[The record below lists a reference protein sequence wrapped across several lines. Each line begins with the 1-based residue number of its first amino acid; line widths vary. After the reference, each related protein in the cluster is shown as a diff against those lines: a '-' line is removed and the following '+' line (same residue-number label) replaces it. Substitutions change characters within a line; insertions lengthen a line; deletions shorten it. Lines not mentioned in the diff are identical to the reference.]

1 MISRRTFLAGS
12 GALALASAYP
22 SLSQAQ
28 ARNQTGRLVFGLPT
42 GSTGERLA
50 KGLLGI
56 LESQFDTYY
65 EFDTSDSRNT
75 VQAAERV
82 KRANADGATLLHV
95 QSAPMV
101 LFPSMYR
108 SLSYAPLTDF
118 TPIAALGDYC
128 YALVVGKAVPAEV
141 KSVDQYLAW
150 IKVNSDYRDLGFTL
164 YGSQGHLITLMLA
177 RTKEVALRPQ
187 PYKSVNPLASDLKSG
202 SLAAGIVVAGAN
214 GSLVD
219 PAMRIIA
226 VSGSERMAA
235 LPNVATFV
243 EQGAPDLDIGGWYG
257 WFAPANL
264 NTSAHQAL
272 VKKVSAAQ
280 ATAQFTQLQT
290 DLSFKSV
297 SLTPEQIGARVA
309 REMEEYK
316 RLVSSYRLTQIV

>member
-1 MISRRTFLAGS
+1 MINRRTFIGGG
-12 GALALASAYP
+12 GALLLASAYP
-22 SLSQAQ
+22 SLGQAQ
-28 ARNQTGRLVFGLPT
+28 PRNQTGRLVFGLPT

-50 KGLLGI
+50 KGLLGV
-56 LESQFDTYY
+56 LDSQFDTYY
-65 EFDTSDSRNT
+65 ELDTVDSRNT
-75 VQAAERV
+75 LQAAERV

-108 SLSYAPLTDF
+108 SLGYAPLTDF

-128 YALVVGKAVPAEV
+128 YALVVGPAVPTQV

-150 IKVNSDYRDLGFTL
+150 VRLNPDYRDLGFTL

-187 PYKSVNPLASDLKSG
+187 SYSSVNPLASDLKSA
-202 SLAAGIVVAGAN
+202 SLAAGIVVAGSN
-214 GSLVD
+214 GSLLD
-219 PAMRIIA
+219 PAVRILA
-226 VSGSERMAA
+226 VSGKERMAA

-243 EQGAPDLDIGGWYG
+243 EQGVQDLDIGGWYG

-264 NTSAHQAL
+264 SSGAHQAL

-280 ATAQFTQLQT
+280 ATAQFSQLQK
-290 DLSFKSV
+290 DLSLKPV
-297 SLTPEQIGARVA
+297 SLTPAQIGERVA
-309 REMEEYK
+309 REMQEYK